1 MAYEW
6 RIIEAYEGTGYPII
20 SGGNTDL
27 ITGGY
32 ATFGGKFAGQ
42 DSVVTNGTVVD
53 TGKGTDWYEGTSGIN
68 PSGERSWINIENF
81 KAYKS
86 SGQGFFLKIYLNDVK
101 IAETVRIRD
110 NNQSTHTTTFELE
123 YVKSEALTN
132 YGQIKIKVENNDSDT
147 AATINFRDNDDE
159 WAKVRIGI
167 RYELPTSAPGAPSAP
182 WLSSSNV
189 SPRDL
194 VVLNWTGAANPGDNN
209 SISGYR
215 ISYSTSQS
223 GTYTVLETVSSYT
236 TDYSFNA
243 PSSKGT
249 YYYKVQT
256 IGTASGYTEGGYIT
270 CGPLTVSYNDPNKIS
285 NFKIN
290 NQTSNIYITK
300 NDNINLSWSE
310 PNSVT
315 GNSITGYIVQRNTSS
330 SGTFTNWD
338 TVTSTS
344 FSEKANS
351 SGSSYYYKII
361 TKGEYSNSGA
371 SEVLGAISI
380 TEPSNPTINK
390 SSYST
395 TVKSNIKLSW
405 VAPTAITGASYTYKI
420 SLQPINGDERVL
432 ENSFNGTT
440 YEFDINEVEENTSFQ
455 LKVATVAK
463 STHGGSL
470 TSSAATTDKI
480 TRAPSFKLDE
490 ADVFFKECYDPNNDE
505 ASGKQPF
512 GYKDAYISWN
522 PVSETG
528 NSFLYTLK
536 YRKTISSDWITVF
549 EKQNQTFATISLSNL
564 NGGDTIIFKVDVT
577 DSYGTT
583 QSREYSNGFTKL
595 KEPTLKSITF
605 NDIKYP
611 TGNVKYEWNYNDN
624 SNAELECYGYLYYGS
639 NYVEIF
645 KDDYNVE
652 SNRIIQHTFNYDLN
666 KNHTGSQIIGGLY
679 TDLYEE
685 VIERKNCYPE
695 GSIKIRIQFK
705 NYPDCYYEIS
715 EKFTYDY
722 VTSITVGRL
731 FFNNVN
737 GRNYY
742 NPDDKINM
750 YFTPASFT
758 DAAGGSDGAD
768 ITYKIEGNGGLE
780 TVFTKNGS
788 NFIYEDIAPKANDD
802 LPIEYTLTA
811 YANYT
816 GANITIEDSNK
827 NHTGQQYIVNIA
839 RWTKNDEAYLSS
851 VEKNGTLVNGSLI
864 ISGSLCSSKKYENI
878 AEVSYSLYNTNTDR
892 IILSGT
898 YNPPIYSNN
907 LISLPFKFNYDQEGN
922 LSLYAVVT
930 FKNNSNDD
938 TRNIIKTTTA
948 YLLRSAGVPLAIRK
962 GRIGINVDSSGFDV
976 ESDDLKNSA
985 LYIAAKSDAAPVV
998 EILANSNPKQPK
1010 FLSFLQGGVEKS
1022 SLYFN
1027 ASDGKL
1033 HCDNLYIPASI
1044 TSINGYTS
1052 GDITLTASDVN
1063 AVAMSDLQTA
1073 TENALAI
1080 AKASGEFNGA
1090 QGPQG
1095 TAATITSA
1103 TATVDANVGTP
1114 SVTVTLGGSSSA
1126 RSFAFAFKNLKGA
1139 TGARG
1144 ATGATGPTGPQGPQG
1159 PAGIANII
1167 YSSSTPPVQ
1176 NGYIWLLPKNP

>member
-1 MAYEW
+1 MAYL
-6 RIIEAYEGTGYPII
+6 RRT
-20 SGGNTDL
+20 
-27 ITGGY
+27 ITGIGIVSGSNKILQSSGS
-32 ATFGGKFAGQ
+32 ATFG
-42 DSVVTNGTVVD
+42 DSFTGNENTVSSSVKVVD
-53 TGKGTDWYEGTSGIN
+53 TSKSSSN
-68 PSGERSWINIENF
+68 PAADDGYKSYINIDNF
-81 KAYKS
+81 KGYS
-86 SGQGFFLKIYLNDVK
+86 NSFYLDVYLGSTK
-101 IAETVRIRD
+101 IAETVEIKD
-110 NNQSTHTTTFELE
+110 TNQDWHTRTVELE
-123 YVKSEALTN
+123 YVKSDALTS
-132 YGQIKIKVENNDSDT
+132 YGQIKLVVHNNNGSGLN
-147 AATINFRDNDDE
+147 TINFDSDCE
-159 WAKVRIGI
+159 VSISI
-167 RYELPTSAPGAPSAP
+167 RYQMTTTSPGAPGTP
-182 WLSSSNV
+182 WLSSSSV
-189 SPRDL
+189 SPGEL
-194 VVLNWTGAANPGDNN
+194 VTLNWTKATNSGDNN

-215 ISYSTSQS
+215 ISYSTSQNGS
-223 GTYTVLETVSSYT
+223 YTTLKTVSSYIF
-236 TDYSFNA
+236 DYSFNA
-243 PSSKGT
+243 PTSKGT
-249 YYYKVQT
+249 YYYRIQT
-256 IGTASGYTEGGYIT
+256 IGTTSGYIEGGYVT

-300 NDNINLSWSE
+300 NDTINLSWTE
-310 PNSVT
+310 PSAVT
-315 GNSITGYIVQRNTSS
+315 GNSITGYIIQRSTSS
-330 SGTFTNWD
+330 NGTFINRE
-338 TVTSTS
+338 TVTNIS
-344 FSEKANS
+344 FSEKANN
-351 SGSSYYYKII
+351 SGLSYYYKII

-371 SEVLGAISI
+371 SGILGAISI
-380 TEPSNPTINK
+380 TEPAAPTINK

-405 VAPTAITGASYTYKI
+405 VSPTAITGASYTYKI
-420 SLQPINGDERVL
+420 SLQPINGNERIL
-432 ENSFNGTT
+432 ENSFSGTT

-470 TSSAATTDKI
+470 TSSAAATDTI

-512 GYKDAYISWN
+512 GYKNAYISWN
-522 PVSETG
+522 PVSEAG

-549 EKQNQTFATISLSNL
+549 EKQNQTFATVSLSNL

-624 SNAELECYGYLYYGS
+624 SNAVLECYGYLYYGS

-645 KDDYNVE
+645 KEDYNVE
-652 SNRIIQHTFNYDLN
+652 SDRIIQHAFNYDLN
-666 KNHTGSQIIGGLY
+666 KNHTGSQVTGSLY
-679 TDLYEE
+679 TSLYEE
-685 VIERKNCYPE
+685 VIRRKNCYPE

-705 NYPDCYYEIS
+705 NYPDCYSERL

-731 FFNNVN
+731 FFNNIN
-737 GRNYY
+737 NRNYY
-742 NPDDKINM
+742 NPGDKINM
-750 YFTPASFT
+750 YFTPASFV

-768 ITYKIEGNGGLE
+768 VTYKIEGNGGLKTE
-780 TVFTKNGS
+780 FTKDGN

-802 LPIEYTLTA
+802 LPIEYILTA

-827 NHTGQQYIVNIA
+827 NHIGQQYIANIA
-839 RWTKNDEAYLSS
+839 RWTENDEAYLSS
-851 VEKNGTLVNGSLI
+851 VEKNGILVNGSLI
-864 ISGSLCSSKKYENI
+864 LSGSLCSSKKYENI

-907 LISLPFKFNYDQEGN
+907 LISLPFEFNYDQEGN

-930 FKNNSNDD
+930 FKNNSNDEA
-938 TRNIIKTTTA
+938 RNIIKTTTA

-962 GRIGINVDSSGFDV
+962 GRIGINVDSSSFDV

-1033 HCDNLYIPASI
+1033 HCDNLYIPVSI

-1052 GDITLTASDVN
+1052 GDITLTASDIK
-1063 AVAMSDLQTA
+1063 ARPDTWMPATSDIVSAGTGISISGKTITWAPTA
-1073 TENALAI
+1073 GTGISISGKTINNTGVTAI
-1080 AKASGEFNGA
+1080 ASGSSNGTISVTTNGSTTNVAVKGLGTMAYASTDTYLPKSG
-1090 QGPQG
+1090 G
-1095 TAATITSA
+1095 TLTNTLTGTTIN
-1103 TATVDANVGTP
+1103 ATVFGGNAIRYGDSTP
-1114 SVTVTLGGSSSA
+1114 S
-1126 RSFAFAFKNLKGA
+1126 N
-1139 TGARG
+1139 
-1144 ATGATGPTGPQGPQG
+1144 
-1159 PAGIANII
+1159 
-1167 YSSSTPPVQ
+1167 PVVGQ
-1176 NGYIWLLPKNP
+1176 IWLKPKK